1 MDGQG
6 LREEINQSGMSSN
19 NSGKSI
25 NNVNEEKKNVQE
37 KITTEDIKNDTYNED
52 SFKLYPERR
61 GKKYNPTWFETA
73 VLGESRREIDK
84 AKCERNV
91 YSCLEKSPLI
101 KLMMSALKGS
111 GCEVDISRHISCEV
125 CDKKVSGG
133 YDPEL
138 NQVVV
143 CQNVARSEWMV
154 QGVLAHEFVHMF
166 DYCRAKLD
174 FRNVDHLAC
183 TEVRAAN
190 LMHCSF
196 LSAAVEGTASPFHIA
211 KAHSDCVKNKA
222 VASVLAV
229 RNVSEQEA
237 KTAVERV
244 FKRCYNDLEPVGRR
258 LRRNSLDMEKAYRQR
273 FHYGYFD

>member
-1 MDGQG
+1 MSKKRLQLKILKMTHTMKIPLNFTLKEEGRSIILLG
-6 LREEINQSGMSSN
+6 LKPLFLENLGE
-19 NSGKSI
+19 KSI
-25 NNVNEEKKNVQE
+25 RQSVNGMY
-37 KITTEDIKNDTYNED
+37 IHAWR
-52 SFKLYPERR
+52 KLLFMQTMVT
-61 GKKYNPTWFETA
+61 GA
-73 VLGESRREIDK
+73 VKTPSLT
-84 AKCERNV
+84 
-91 YSCLEKSPLI
+91 LSPLI

>member
-1 MDGQG
+1 MSLLALYHEQHGWS
-6 LREEINQSGMSSN
+6 RSMEINKVGMSCN

-25 NNVNEEKKNVQE
+25 NNVCEEEKNTKE
-37 KITTEDIKNDTYNED
+37 KISTENSKNDTYNED

-61 GKKYNPTWFETA
+61 GNKYVHTWFETA

-84 AKCERNV
+84 ARCERNV

-101 KLMMSALKGS
+101 KLMMGALKSS
-111 GCEVDISRHISCEV
+111 GCEVDIGRHISCEV

-143 CQNVARSEWMV
+143 CQNVARSDWMV

-174 FRNVDHLAC
+174 FRNIDHLAC
-183 TEVRAAN
+183 TEN
-190 LMHCSF
+190 
-196 LSAAVEGTASPFHIA
+196 
-211 KAHSDCVKNKA
+211 CVKNKA

-237 KTAVERV
+237 KSAVERV
-244 FKRCYNDLEPVGRR
+244 FNRCYNDLEPVGRR

-273 FHYGYFD
+273 FHYGYID